1 MDIIWMIFIG
11 FLIGLVAR
19 ALKPGK
25 DSLGFIMTTILGIL
39 GSVLASF
46 AGRAM
51 GVYEQGDA
59 VSFIAATLGAIA
71 LLFICQFIKGK
82 RA

>member
-1 MDIIWMIFIG
+1 MGILWMIIIG
-11 FLIGLVAR
+11 FIVGLLAR

-39 GSVLASF
+39 GSVFAGF

-51 GVYEQGDA
+51 GIYQQGEA
-59 VSFIAATLGAIA
+59 VSFVAATLGAVA
-71 LLFICQFIKGK
+71 LLFIVQFVLK
-82 RA
+82 RS

>member
-1 MDIIWMIFIG
+1 MIFIG
-11 FLIGLVAR
+11 FIVGLIAR

-39 GSVLASF
+39 GSVFAGF

-51 GVYEQGDA
+51 GVYDQGET
-59 VSFIAATLGAIA
+59 VGFVAATLGAIA
-71 LLFICQFIKGK
+71 LLFICQFIKTQK
-82 RA
+82 A